1 MLEVEMKFP
10 AAEPEAIVALL
21 LGLGAVPHAPR
32 IEVDHYFNAPDRDF
46 AQTDEALRLRSI
58 DQENAITYKGP
69 KLDTQTKTRVE
80 IEKTLA
86 PGCQAAEVATALL
99 ISLGYRPTAHV
110 RKQRQ
115 TYGLTFQ
122 DHAVEVC
129 LDQVDDVG
137 SYVEIE
143 IIAPHE
149 RIDAARETVLALA
162 QQLGLGP
169 TERRSYLQLLL
180 ERRRPR

>member
-10 AAEPEAIVALL
+10 AAKPEATVAQLL
-21 LGLGAVPHAPR
+21 DLGAVPHAPR

-46 AQTDEALRLRSI
+46 GQTDEALRLRSI
-58 DQENAITYKGP
+58 DQQNVITYKGP

-86 PGCQAAEVATALL
+86 PGHQAAEAATAVLT
-99 ISLGYRPTAHV
+99 SLGYRPTARV

-115 TYGLTFQ
+115 AYGLTFQ
-122 DHAVEVC
+122 GHTVEVC

-137 SYVEIE
+137 SYVELE
-143 IIAPHE
+143 IVASRE
-149 RIDAARETVLALA
+149 QLDAARQAVQALA
-162 QQLGLGP
+162 QQLGLGA

-180 ERRRPR
+180 EHLQAK